1 MSQIIIGLTGGIG
14 SGKTTIANMFATLGI
29 DIIDADIIAR
39 EVVQPNSPALGQI
52 KQHFGDKVIF
62 TDGNL
67 NRALLREKI
76 FSCDQEKKW
85 LNELLHPLIR
95 QSITSQLKEATSPYC
110 LLVAPLLIENK
121 LDALV
126 HKVLVIDVKESV
138 QLTRTL
144 RRDKSNEQVIKSI
157 MASQLSR
164 TDRLSAADDVINNN
178 VECNQTL
185 HLVDKSSSKDELYSQ
200 VEVLHQKYLQL
211 DNPLFK
217 RNIQ

>member
-1 MSQIIIGLTGGIG
+1 VSQIIIGLTGGIG

-39 EVVQPNSPALGQI
+39 EVVQPNSPGLTLI
-52 KQHFGDKVIF
+52 KQHFGDKFILD
-62 TDGNL
+62 DGNL

-76 FSCDQEKKW
+76 FSCEHEKKW
-85 LNELLHPLIR
+85 LNDLLHPLIR
-95 QSITSQLKEATSPYC
+95 QSITSQLELATSPYC

-126 HKVLVIDVKESV
+126 HKILVIDVTESV
-138 QLTRTL
+138 QLARTL
-144 RRDKSNEQVIKSI
+144 KRDKSNEQVIKSI

-178 VECNQTL
+178 DECNQALNKVGTSCS
-185 HLVDKSSSKDELYSQ
+185 KSELYNQ
-200 VEVLHQKYLQL
+200 VEELHQKYLQL
-211 DNPLFK
+211 NKSLFK
-217 RNIQ
+217 RNPQ

>member
-14 SGKTTIANMFATLGI
+14 SGKTTIANMFSTLGI

-52 KQHFGDKVIF
+52 KQHFGDKLIF
-62 TDGNL
+62 ADGNL

-76 FSCDQEKKW
+76 FSCNHEKKW
-85 LNELLHPLIR
+85 LNDLLHPLIR
-95 QSITSQLKEATSPYC
+95 QSITSQLEQATSPYC

-121 LDALV
+121 LNALV
-126 HKVLVIDVKESV
+126 HKVLVVDVKESV

-144 RRDKSNEQVIKSI
+144 KRDKSNEQVIKSI

-178 VECNQTL
+178 EECTQAPGKIE
-185 HLVDKSSSKDELYSQ
+185 KSSSKNELYSQ

-211 DNPLFK
+211 DNPRFK
-217 RNIQ
+217 